1 MIVKHLKKLKEEADS
16 YYKQTG
22 LPFVVLKSAMTLD
35 GKIATSTG
43 DSKWVTGETSRH
55 HVHELRHIYDGI
67 MIGVETAIKDRPQ
80 LTTRLPDGNGR
91 NPVRIIADSQLR
103 LPLDSPLV
111 DTSEAQTWVLCTD
124 KADMEKEK
132 RLTGYGVNVLR
143 TGKGSRVELRKA
155 MKKLGENGIQSILLE
170 GGGQLNWSM
179 LEASLVQKTMIFI
192 APKLLGGKN
201 SISPISGEGFTRMG
215 LAVHLDKLSIERFD
229 EDICISGY
237 PIYIKVEK

>member
-35 GKIATSTG
+35 GKIATSKG
-43 DSKWVTGETSRH
+43 DSQWVTGETSRH

-67 MIGVETAIKDRPQ
+67 MIGVDTAIKDRPQ

-91 NPVRIIADSQLR
+91 NPIRIIADSQLR

-111 DTSEAQTWVLCTD
+111 DTSEAQTWMLC
-124 KADMEKEK
+124 ADAADIEKEK
-132 RLTGYGVNVLR
+132 RLVEYGVKVLR
-143 TGKGSRVELRKA
+143 TGNGSRVGLHKA
-155 MKKLGENGIQSILLE
+155 MERLGKNGIQSILLE

-179 LEASLVQKTMIFI
+179 LEASLVQKAMIFI
-192 APKLLGGKN
+192 APKLLGGKD
-201 SISPISGEGFTRMG
+201 SISPISGEGFSQMG
-215 LAVHLDKLSIERFD
+215 LAVQLDKLAIDCFG

-237 PIYIKVEK
+237 PIYK